1 MTPSI
6 FTIFANVLRD
16 IIVIK
21 LTSTSLLHYL
31 DGYLLISSLHKEEE
45 AKADFKKSKA
55 VCNYLGVP
63 WNEPKSFPPATI
75 MVFSGIELDTMKLEA
90 RLPHSKL
97 DDLIILL
104 NKWLT
109 KGFGK
114 ERDLDPLMGNFNGL
128 QKWFNQEDLS

>member
-1 MTPSI
+1 
-6 FTIFANVLRD
+6 
-16 IIVIK
+16 
-21 LTSTSLLHYL
+21 
-31 DGYLLISSLHKEEE
+31 
-45 AKADFKKSKA
+45 
-55 VCNYLGVP
+55 
-63 WNEPKSFPPATI
+63 
-75 MVFSGIELDTMKLEA
+75 MVFSGIELDTMWLEA